1 MEHDFPKKLY
11 RLDYYQNDRKITSIH
26 DYNTG
31 LVYNIDVYAESK
43 F

>member
-11 RLDYYQNDRKITSIH
+11 RLDRYLNDRKITSIH